1 MLLRNP
7 FNHLLSYE
15 IRKRNH
21 GKGSNKAR
29 CCLRSCWINEKTS
42 QGTIYIYIS
51 ILFSITSCFSRT
63 VHIMHIFFD
72 FFFYTQF
79 ILMRLSIT
87 AEPFLSVESVPLHS
101 TDFPFGSCYSD
112 HPPGVSGLHLL
123 VSSCQWSLVGNNI
136 GQACTFTQPPR
147 QKTFIKTQDVEPAKR
162 LKCVFVKIQMSGSI
176 WCLFKPEKLIK
187 HYSMNRNSCVTFA
200 QPRILLLPQW
210 IQAAGEQILP
220 APNELQPIKWPLSVN
235 IYQVKRICAF
245 QTF

>member
-1 MLLRNP
+1 M
-7 FNHLLSYE
+7 
-15 IRKRNH
+15 RKRH
-21 GKGSNKAR
+21 KVR
-29 CCLRSCWINEKTS
+29 
-42 QGTIYIYIS
+42 YIYINF
-51 ILFSITSCFSRT
+51 IFHNIVFQQNCTHNAYLFRF
-63 VHIMHIFFD
+63 

-87 AEPFLSVESVPLHS
+87 AEPFLSVESYPLHS

-123 VSSCQWSLVGNNI
+123 VSSCQWSLIGNNI

-147 QKTFIKTQDVEPAKR
+147 QKTFIKTQDVELAKR
-162 LKCVFVKIQMSGSI
+162 LKCVFCKNLNV
-176 WCLFKPEKLIK
+176 WFNLVPEKLIK

-235 IYQVKRICAF
+235 IYQVKRICAL

>member
-1 MLLRNP
+1 MLFAFML
-7 FNHLLSYE
+7 
-15 IRKRNH
+15 
-21 GKGSNKAR
+21 NK
-29 CCLRSCWINEKTS
+29 WENVTKYD
-42 QGTIYIYIS
+42 IYIYINF
-51 ILFSITSCFSRT
+51 IFHNIVFQQNCTHNAYLFWFFFLHTVHFDETQYHSWAFFECWKCSITFHRFSLWFMLLRPSSG
-63 VHIMHIFFD
+63 
-72 FFFYTQF
+72 
-79 ILMRLSIT
+79 RLRP
-87 AEPFLSVESVPLHS
+87 AP
-101 TDFPFGSCYSD
+101 
-112 HPPGVSGLHLL
+112 VSEL
-123 VSSCQWSLVGNNI
+123 CQWSLVGNNI

-235 IYQVKRICAF
+235 ISQVKRICAF